1 MPPPSK
7 HSPPPP
13 AAEPLPTQTFPALES
28 FIESASA
35 EEVRSLF
42 NPLKTELSNL
52 KGPKVE
58 HAKKVQAAISRTEEL
73 LAVLLDTRE
82 QLVAE
87 SRSKGRK

>member
-7 HSPPPP
+7 RPPAP
-13 AAEPLPTQTFPALES
+13 AAEPLPTPTFPALEA

-42 NPLKTELSNL
+42 GPLKTELSSL

-82 QLVAE
+82 QLEAE
-87 SRSKGRK
+87 ARSKGRK